1 MACVC
6 GTLYVKIPF
15 YCRRYNYRCGKILEE
30 AENEEWSI
38 QQSSTDEA
46 DLAREEEE
54 EEEEGRRDI
63 ELSDEHKEYT
73 DKMEEVEKEELHLH
87 ELHEEDQEKL
97 EDYADK
103 LKEAE
108 EEVLVDSVSDEQAQE
123 DRQPAVMKWLK
134 KPAMANL
141 LAEEISDQQVI
152 YCLLQC

>member
-1 MACVC
+1 M
-6 GTLYVKIPF
+6 
-15 YCRRYNYRCGKILEE
+15 EE

-46 DLAREEEE
+46 DLAREEKEE
-54 EEEEGRRDI
+54 EDRREI

-87 ELHEEDQEKL
+87 ELHEEDQEKM

-103 LKEAE
+103 LEE
-108 EEVLVDSVSDEQAQE
+108 EEVLVDNVSDEQAQK

-152 YCLLQC
+152 YCLVQYECVGRHLIISVFC

>member
-1 MACVC
+1 M
-6 GTLYVKIPF
+6 
-15 YCRRYNYRCGKILEE
+15 EE

-38 QQSSTDEA
+38 HPSSTDEA

-54 EEEEGRRDI
+54 EEEDRREI

-73 DKMEEVEKEELHLH
+73 DKMEEVEKEELHLR
-87 ELHEEDQEKL
+87 ELHEEDQGKM

-103 LKEAE
+103 SEEKEE
-108 EEVLVDSVSDEQAQE
+108 EEVLVDTVSDEQALE

>member
-1 MACVC
+1 M
-6 GTLYVKIPF
+6 
-15 YCRRYNYRCGKILEE
+15 EE
-30 AENEEWSI
+30 AEREEWSI

-54 EEEEGRRDI
+54 EEEEEEGRREI

-87 ELHEEDQEKL
+87 ELHEEDQEKM

-103 LKEAE
+103 LEEEE
-108 EEVLVDSVSDEQAQE
+108 EEVLVDNVSDEQAQE

-141 LAEEISDQQVI
+141 LAEEISNQQV
-152 YCLLQC
+152 YTVYSSVNVCWETFDCFCVLLA